1 MVSSMNRST
10 RELEPEESVSRGAAA
25 AQRQHSHHEG
35 GFDEL
40 GDVRPNAFDESG
52 HQGLGIHL

>member
-1 MVSSMNRST
+1 MVSSMIHGT
-10 RELEPEESVSRGAAA
+10 QDMEPEESVSRGAAA

-40 GDVRPNAFDESG
+40 GDGRPNAFDESG